1 MSIPEVYAE
10 LVESIQD
17 GEAERGIAVAKK
29 LITAGHDVAEMF
41 DSAIIPCLTDIG
53 ERFSKLEIFLPE
65 MILAADVVKAIYK
78 EIEGT
83 IQSTEVLDRAGKV
96 VIGTAYGDM
105 HDLGKD
111 IVLSMLEVN
120 GFEVYDLGIDVPAQV
135 FIKKARE
142 VDADIV
148 AISCLL
154 TTSIPYMADTVELIK
169 GSDVDRVRFKVLVGG
184 GPVTSNTANEIGA
197 DAYGE
202 DAADAVVQARKLL
215 LKD

>member
-17 GEAERGIAVAKK
+17 GEAERGIAAAKK

-41 DSAIIPCLTDIG
+41 DLAIIPCLTDIG
-53 ERFSKLEIFLPE
+53 ERFSKLEIFLPD

-83 IQSTEVLDRAGKV
+83 IQSTDVLDRAGKV

-111 IVLSMLEVN
+111 IVVSMLEVN

>member
-1 MSIPEVYAE
+1 
-10 LVESIQD
+10 
-17 GEAERGIAVAKK
+17 
-29 LITAGHDVAEMF
+29 
-41 DSAIIPCLTDIG
+41 
-53 ERFSKLEIFLPE
+53 

-169 GSDVDRVRFKVLVGG
+169 GSDVDRMRFKVLVGG